1 MSVTIAFPPTIEKRL
16 RDDAARQGVSLE
28 QYITQFV
35 ISGLSGSNRPDPD
48 ELTEDELLQRVQLNV
63 KPHELDEYYR
73 LVELRKSEHMTD
85 EEYERLLELTNRIEI
100 AHAERMKYVVA
111 LANLRKASLEQIMF
125 DLGFP
130 KSTEW
135 QMAYLQSSCK
145 LRA

>member
-35 ISGLSGSNRPDPD
+35 ISGLSESSRPDPD

-63 KPHELDEYYR
+63 KPRELDEYYR
-73 LVELRKSEHMTD
+73 LVELRKAEQMTE

-111 LANLRKASLEQIMF
+111 LAKLRGVSLEQIML
-125 DLGFP
+125 DLG
-130 KSTEW
+130 
-135 QMAYLQSSCK
+135 LQK
-145 LRA
+145 NNA